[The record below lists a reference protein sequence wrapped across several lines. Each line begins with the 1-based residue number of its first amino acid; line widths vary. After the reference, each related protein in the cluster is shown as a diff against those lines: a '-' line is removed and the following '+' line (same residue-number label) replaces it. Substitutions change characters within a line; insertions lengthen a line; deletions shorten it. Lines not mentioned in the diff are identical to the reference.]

1 MKSRTKLCTA
11 FFFLLAL
18 VCSKSAQAVEINY
31 NGSGELLIFPYYTT
45 TGDYDTYINLVNSS
59 SDYKALKVRIRES
72 MNGETVLAFNLYL
85 SPYDHW
91 SAVIY
96 PTANINN
103 QGAQLQT
110 IDRSCTVPLA
120 ISEGEIIPLSS
131 ENYQADSVYGIERT
145 REGFIEVIEMATI
158 GPGVQDWPADILHT
172 DGVPADCENL
182 VAAWAPGGAWSNN
195 ALDGASRASGGLYGY
210 GVLADVNEG
219 TLATY
224 DAVAIDNFT
233 DPERAALHTAP
244 DAVEPTLGSGD
255 THYKMLA
262 NGNYISG
269 NAGSGIDAVSALLM
283 QASIHNDF
291 ILEPYVA
298 AATDWV
304 ITFPTKNF
312 YTNDGTVHA
321 PFLTAWNERESSAC
335 EPISFI
341 YYNRESARPASPPVD
356 MGWFPPPRQGLCAQA
371 NVLSIQPSSVKRSIF
386 DASVQRN
393 SFELVLEEGFV
404 NGWGTLSF
412 VYNRPV
418 LDLGVV
424 SMQGLPLV
432 GFALHRFTN
441 GQILI
446 EGNPV
451 LSNYVGVVL
460 HKGEVVIDVQ

>member
-31 NGSGELLIFPYYTT
+31 NGSGEVLIFPYYTT

-59 SDYKALKVRIRES
+59 GDYKALKVRIRES

-120 ISEGEIIPLSS
+120 ISEGEIIPLSR

-244 DAVEPTLGSGD
+244 DAVEPTLDSGD
-255 THYKMLA
+255 NHYSLMA
-262 NGNYISG
+262 NGEHFSG
-269 NAGSGIDAVSALLM
+269 TADSGIDAISALLM
-283 QASIHNDF
+283 QAYVQNEF
-291 ILEPYVA
+291 LLEPSVA

-304 ITFPTKNF
+304 ITFPTKDAYVNSAAAR
-312 YTNDGTVHA
+312 A
-321 PFLTAWNERESSAC
+321 PFGSAWNASYSIAC
-335 EPISFI
+335 EEIVI
-341 YYNRESARPASPPVD
+341 DYRNRNGIGPVD
-356 MGWFPPPRQGLCAQA
+356 PPGNNDWFPPVRNGLCAQA
-371 NVLSIQPSSVKRSIF
+371 NIFSIQPAAPKRSIF
-386 DASVQRN
+386 EASPERN
-393 SFELVLEEGFV
+393 SLEFVLEEGFY
-404 NGWGTLSF
+404 NGWFTVSFSSYLPGLAVGSTTL
-412 VYNRPV
+412 R
-418 LDLGVV
+418 
-424 SMQGLPLV
+424 GLPLV

-441 GQILI
+441 GQII
-446 EGNPV
+446 VNGQPV
-451 LSNYVGVVL
+451 LSNYVGVL
-460 HKGEVVIDVQ
+460 PHKGEVIIDE